1 MERIPNSDALVIAL
15 KDRLDHEAS
24 YVDSQETKIVD
35 LKSQLSDVNLELHSE
50 KQEVMNRERK
60 SERIFEK
67 LVDRERK
74 DKEKDKKIEYLE
86 SETERLRDDR
96 NEQREYCQQLY
107 EELWGAEEYPEYEEA
122 DTGKTERAE
131 AGRAESSDKPKISR
145 KEADKVVVPPW
156 PKSHDLGSWKS
167 QLISNVLSAC
177 ADTDQDV
184 WISWLNEAFVL
195 NPDITGMSNSGG
207 SRFTTIDVT
216 LANALNAMIAS
227 SGDSGKEVAMD
238 IKVMTFEMANKNPPE
253 IIRGR
258 QIVAMILNSFRS
270 ATHTD
275 LAFTGKHLYELTY
288 PGR

>member
-1 MERIPNSDALVIAL
+1 M
-15 KDRLDHEAS
+15 
-24 YVDSQETKIVD
+24 
-35 LKSQLSDVNLELHSE
+35 
-50 KQEVMNRERK
+50 
-60 SERIFEK
+60 
-67 LVDRERK
+67 VDRERK

-122 DTGKTERAE
+122 ETGKTERAE

-207 SRFTTIDVT
+207 SRFTTIDVK

-238 IKVMTFEMANKNPPE
+238 IKVMTFEMANKNPT
-253 IIRGR
+253 RDHSR
-258 QIVAMILNSFRS
+258 K
-270 ATHTD
+270 TD
-275 LAFTGKHLYELTY
+275 SSDDTQQFPKCHSYRFGIYGQTSL
-288 PGR
+288 